1 MKNFALVGLGGYIA
15 PRHLRAI
22 KETGNNLLVALDRN
36 DSVGIIDTYF
46 PNADFFTEPE
56 RFERYVY
63 KVQHGQDEKLDFF
76 SICTP
81 NYLHDAHIRIAL
93 LNGADAIC
101 EKPLVLN
108 PWNVDALA
116 ALEKE
121 TGHKIY
127 NILQMRYQPT
137 IMALKDRIDADKSGK
152 VYDID
157 LTYITSRGKWFQ
169 YSWKGDIAKSG
180 GLATNIGIHFFDM
193 LLNIFGEMKQI
204 VVHHRDSHVVAGY
217 MELQKARVRWFL
229 SVDSCYLPQW
239 VKEKGQSTYRS
250 IKIEGEELEFTNGF
264 TDLHTLSYQ
273 HILNGNGFGLGQARP
288 SIDVVYKIR
297 TMDISNEAK
306 ECRHPFLK

>member
-15 PRHLRAI
+15 LRHLRAI

-63 KVQHGQDEKLDFF
+63 KVQHGQDEKLDYF

-273 HILNGNGFGLGQARP
+273 HILNGNGFGLEQARP